1 MRLSGYAKGEAIT
14 NELVDMRSQ
23 DMLLHVKSVPIVDLL
38 CSTGRKGALSQ
49 WAVAGLSSH
58 LSMDMRPSRKTFLKH
73 SFLNNPCA

>member
-49 WAVAGLSSH
+49 
-58 LSMDMRPSRKTFLKH
+58 
-73 SFLNNPCA
+73 